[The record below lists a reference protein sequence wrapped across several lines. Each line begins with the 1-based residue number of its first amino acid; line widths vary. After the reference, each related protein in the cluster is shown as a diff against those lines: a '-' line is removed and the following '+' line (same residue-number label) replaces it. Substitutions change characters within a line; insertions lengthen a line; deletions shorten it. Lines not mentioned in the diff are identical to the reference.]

1 MTPACRLSCAG
12 LLLIVAATVWA
23 CDADPTPTPSGPTPS
38 PTRTLTPVPSASP
51 TVPPTPSATPSPTVA
66 PSPTLTPVPTATEGP
81 VRTPVGG
88 AAGPEF
94 AVALAAMDAAPSY
107 RYILDLELGPPAV
120 RYVLTGTGQYQA
132 PAAWDTT
139 FNALGF
145 SSEVLTIADTTYVR
159 SYGVWTKGPPAATL
173 FPMGAPPAVGNALG
187 LLTYAGDAGLVG
199 AGNETPAGVPARH
212 FRFRLPAPR
221 LGSPVPALVP
231 SGGDLWTDP
240 QTHRF
245 RRLLL
250 ALGDAAAAPN
260 AAGTLQFD
268 FTDYGAAILLTPPPL
283 P

>member
-1 MTPACRLSCAG
+1 MISARRLGHAG
-12 LLLIVAATVWA
+12 LLLILATTLWA
-23 CDADPTPTPSGPTPS
+23 CDADPTPTPAGPPS
-38 PTRTLTPVPSASP
+38 PTSRPLTPAPSATATVPPSP
-51 TVPPTPSATPSPTVA
+51 TVPPTPSAT

-107 RYILDLELGPPAV
+107 RYSLDLELGPPAV

-145 SSEVLTIADTTYVR
+145 SSELLTISDTTYVR
-159 SYGVWTKGPPAATL
+159 NYGVWTKGPPDATL
-173 FPMGAPPAVGNALG
+173 FPMGAPPAVGNVLG
-187 LLTYAGDAGLVG
+187 LLTYATDAGLVG
-199 AGNETPAGVPARH
+199 EGNETLAGAPARH
-212 FRFRLPAPR
+212 FRFRLPAPH
-221 LGSPVPALVP
+221 LGSPLPALAP
-231 SGGDLWTDP
+231 TGGDLWTDP
-240 QTHRF
+240 TTHRF

-250 ALGDAAAAPN
+250 AFGNATSAPN
-260 AAGTLQFD
+260 DAGTLQFD
-268 FTDYGAAILLTPPPL
+268 FQDYNAAITLTPPPL